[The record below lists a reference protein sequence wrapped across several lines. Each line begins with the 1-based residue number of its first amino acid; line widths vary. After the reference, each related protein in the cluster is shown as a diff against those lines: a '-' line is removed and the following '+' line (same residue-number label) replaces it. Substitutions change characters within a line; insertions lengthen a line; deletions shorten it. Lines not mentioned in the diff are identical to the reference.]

1 MKRAF
6 CILFSVLVLLLS
18 VSGCKKTAAKP
29 FSDSCLTVYFF
40 DVGQADSS
48 LLLFPDNTVMLIDAG
63 NTADGKE
70 ITDFIKNLNIS
81 TIDYFVCTHPH
92 EDHIGGAEEIFDNF
106 DISTVCLPDID
117 ESFEPDTETADK
129 LISAIENEQCRELR
143 LTAGTLIVEK
153 DNYNVTAVAPRK
165 DSVYSNLNDWSLCLM
180 VDCFTNTILFTGDA
194 EYPSETDMLS
204 LDINLDADILKVGHH
219 GSANSS
225 TAMFLSAVTPQVSV
239 ISCGTGNT
247 YGHPTDE
254 ALERLGDI
262 GSKVFR
268 TDTVGTVIA
277 KCYDG
282 GFNIETTDEIK
293 LDGNR

>member
-6 CILFSVLVLLLS
+6 CLLFSVLVLLLS
-18 VSGCKKTAAKP
+18 TSGCKKTDAEP
-29 FSDSCLTVYFF
+29 FSDSCLTIYFF

-70 ITDFIKNLNIS
+70 IADFIKDLNIS

-92 EDHIGGAEEIFDNF
+92 EDHIGGAKEIFNSF
-106 DISTVCLPDID
+106 EVSTVCLPDID
-117 ESFEPDTETADK
+117 ESFDPDTEIACELNK
-129 LISAIENEQCRELR
+129 AIETEQCRELR
-143 LTAGTLIVEK
+143 LSAGTLIVEK
-153 DNYNVTAVAPRK
+153 DIYNVTAVAPRK
-165 DSVYSNLNDWSLCLM
+165 NSVYSNLNDWSLCLM
-180 VDCFTNTILFTGDA
+180 VNCFTNTILFTGDA
-194 EYPSETDMLS
+194 ESPSEKDMLS
-204 LDINLDADILKVGHH
+204 LGINLDADILKVGHH

-225 TAMFLSAVTPQVSV
+225 TEQFLNAVTPLVSV
-239 ISCGTGNT
+239 VSCGKGNT
-247 YGHPTDE
+247 YGHPADE
-254 ALERLGDI
+254 ALTRLNNAGT
-262 GSKVFR
+262 KVFR

-282 GFNIETTDEIK
+282 GFNIETTDEIL

>member
-6 CILFSVLVLLLS
+6 CILFSVLVLLLPI
-18 VSGCKKTAAKP
+18 SGCKKAAENP

-48 LLLFPDNTVMLIDAG
+48 LLLFPDSTVMLIDAG
-63 NTADGKE
+63 NTADGEK
-70 ITDFIKNLNIS
+70 IADFIKGLNIS

-92 EDHIGGAEEIFDNF
+92 EDHIGGAEEIFNSF
-106 DISTVCLPDID
+106 QVSTVCLPDID
-117 ESFEPDTETADK
+117 EGFEPDTEIADK
-129 LISAIENEQCRELR
+129 LNQAIEKEQCRELR
-143 LTAGTLIVEK
+143 LSAGTLIVEK

-165 DSVYSNLNDWSLCLM
+165 NSVYSNLNDWSLCLM
-180 VDCFTNTILFTGDA
+180 VSCFTNTILFTGDA
-194 EYPSETDMLS
+194 ENPSETDMLS
-204 LDINLDADILKVGHH
+204 LNTNLDADILKVGHH

-225 TAMFLSAVTPQVSV
+225 TEQFLKAVTPLVSV
-239 ISCGTGNT
+239 ISCGEGNT

-254 ALERLGDI
+254 TLKRLTDI
-262 GSKVFR
+262 DSKIFR

-277 KCYDG
+277 KCYAG
-282 GFNIETTDEIK
+282 GFNIETTDEIL